1 MNTTIINKTLAFI
14 GLVFA
19 ALLFIPG
26 IASAAEDTVS
36 APGGD
41 ATPFILIAP
50 TVMAV
55 IGLIIPVINGAL
67 TKYTLPSGVKAII
80 TIVLNAVASLILTST
95 QADGTALISNATF
108 NTFLFGT
115 LVSIGSYVGLYRPL
129 NITSSTP
136 NGKLGPDVG
145 VGPVTN
151 RL

>member
-1 MNTTIINKTLAFI
+1 MKFKIIKKTLAST

-19 ALLFIPG
+19 SLFLIPG
-26 IASAAEDTVS
+26 VASAADDTVS
-36 APGGD
+36 VSGAE

-67 TKYTLPSGVKAII
+67 TKYTLPAGVKAII
-80 TIVLNAVASLILTST
+80 TIVLNAVAALVLTST
-95 QADGTALISNATF
+95 QADGTALISNAAF

-115 LVSIGSYVGLYRPL
+115 IVSIASYVGLYRPL

-136 NGKLGPDVG
+136 NGKLGPNVG
-145 VGPVTN
+145 LGPAPC
-151 RL
+151 